1 MSNREGPGFSNTQF
15 KEKPDISM
23 IFLRQLDRTN
33 MAASRDYESSVI
45 QKMNNLPMTYH
56 KMVED
61 QSDRYTEEKATY
73 VFMSSIGQKVGT
85 KTDPCMMDQTKPV
98 LRLQGEINYEDPNIK
113 EILNNGTEEEPTYEI
128 VLHNPSIPVK
138 RHLGDIDWDDPNILS
153 PHMTIEPYIDYT
165 RLDYV
170 IMECAEIAG
179 LTWNQ
184 DTETFK
190 IATIRLPLSNKATP
204 YRPQLDKKTEEETDG
219 NDQDQEKE
227 T

>member
-1 MSNREGPGFSNTQF
+1 MSNREDPGFSNTQF

-33 MAASRDYESSVI
+33 MAASRDYETSVI
-45 QKMNNLPMTYH
+45 QKLNNLPMTYH

-61 QSDRYTEEKATY
+61 QSDRYTEEKETY
-73 VFMSSIGQKVGT
+73 VFMSSIGQKVGK

-98 LRLQGEINYEDPNIK
+98 LRLED
-113 EILNNGTEEEPTYEI
+113 G
-128 VLHNPSIPVK
+128 S
-138 RHLGDIDWDDPNILS
+138 IDWDDPNILS

-204 YRPQLDKKTEEETDG
+204 YRPQLDKKVEDEETDG
-219 NDQDQEKE
+219 NDQEEE